1 MMHEVCSVC
10 AGLYSAC
17 ETITC
22 LESKPGVGI
31 ITPAIFGESCVVH
44 GDVTH

>member
-17 ETITC
+17 ETITR
-22 LESKPGVGI
+22 LESKPGLGI
-31 ITPAIFGESCVVH
+31 ITPVILGESSVSWCME
-44 GDVTH
+44 T